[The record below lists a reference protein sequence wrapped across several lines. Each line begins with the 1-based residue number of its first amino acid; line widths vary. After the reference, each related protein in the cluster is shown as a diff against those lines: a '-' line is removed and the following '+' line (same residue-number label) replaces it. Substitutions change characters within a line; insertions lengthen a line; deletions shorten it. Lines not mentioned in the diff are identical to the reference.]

1 LPDYSARAQPSLLP
15 PMVIGLPKPKVNQ
28 SWQRLPKPLKKAGL
42 SLAAET
48 GAVPARLRDVH
59 RAA

>member
-1 LPDYSARAQPSLLP
+1 
-15 PMVIGLPKPKVNQ
+15 MVIGLPKPKVNQ
-28 SWQRLPKPLKKAGL
+28 SWQRLPKPLKKARL
-42 SLAAET
+42 SLAADN